1 MNKSNVEVA
10 NGKIN
15 SKQTEKNSKRI
26 RSKEASNGSP
36 EKKFEDRKNEGG
48 VKRLLTNSEFLK
60 KSSNNIILSFSRGK
74 DSIVSWLLLKELGF
88 NVYPIYYSLCPY
100 MDFELESLKYYEDF
114 FKTKIIKI
122 PSSTFNELYSTGYLQ
137 TKEAISISKKNTIS
151 TYSNEDIRLMAIEE
165 YGLDKNTYIAVGATV
180 NDSMQ
185 RRIGINKVNGLN
197 HKSKKFY
204 PIADFTVSDIEEYLI
219 KYKVKLPI
227 DYKIWGSTFDG
238 LNLRWLGELKEHLP
252 KDFDLVK
259 MYFPFIEAELF
270 RKNYCN
276 CGIKNQLKRK

>member
-1 MNKSNVEVA
+1 MNKSNVEV
-10 NGKIN
+10 
-15 SKQTEKNSKRI
+15 T
-26 RSKEASNGSP
+26 NGSTK
-36 EKKFEDRKNEGG
+36 EKQKHGQNEKRG
-48 VKRLLTNSEFLK
+48 VGRLLTNSQFLK

-74 DSIVSWLLLKELGF
+74 DSLVSWLLLKELGF
-88 NVYPIYYSLCPY
+88 NIYPIYYSLCPY
-100 MDFELESLKYYEDF
+100 MDFELESLQYYESF

-122 PSSTFNELYSTGYLQ
+122 PSSTFADLYSTGYLQ
-137 TKEAISISKKNTIS
+137 TKEAILISKKNTIP
-151 TYSNEDIRLMAIEE
+151 TYSKDHIRVMAIEE
-165 YGLDKNTYIAVGATV
+165 HGLDQNTYIAVGATV

-185 RRIGINKVNGLN
+185 RRIGINKVDALN

-204 PIADFTVSDIEEYLI
+204 PIADFTVSDIEEYLT

-252 KDFDLVK
+252 KDFDLIK

-270 RKNYCN
+270 RKELLQLWDKKSIEKKINKWSKYC
-276 CGIKNQLKRK
+276 